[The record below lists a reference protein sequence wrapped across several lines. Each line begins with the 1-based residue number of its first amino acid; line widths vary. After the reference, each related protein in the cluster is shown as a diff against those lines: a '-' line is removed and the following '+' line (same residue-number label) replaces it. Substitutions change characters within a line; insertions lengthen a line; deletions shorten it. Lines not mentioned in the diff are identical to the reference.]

1 VPVME
6 RNQCD
11 GCNRGLQVCDDGL
24 HREPSGHPVMACTRN
39 KYTRSIPATELER
52 LRKDTNA
59 PSSVE
64 WPKHWVDQH
73 VEPKTLHKPVLVPL
87 EVLIRTEFELTHSE
101 RGGDYDTKIL
111 GILRDI
117 IGQAEVEKVKKP

>member
-1 VPVME
+1 MM
-6 RNQCD
+6 D
-11 GCNRGLQVCDDGL
+11 GVHLHGTLIYVRGVDLSDQTLRADSVADAI
-24 HREPSGHPVMACTRN
+24 R
-39 KYTRSIPATELER
+39 RSSIAAAELER

-117 IGQAEVEKVKKP
+117 IAQAHAAIAAEGEKE